1 MLESSSV
8 LSCDNCGQKF
18 TLPNNFTTHQKR
30 CTRGKK
36 RLASALSKA
45 REAIAGRKRRLVVG
59 RDEAPQDLDAVSL
72 NDQRALPVSDAVAPA
87 LDEALPSAS
96 KSLAATADC
105 QNAIATY
112 SLSLRLLSLPRFPK
126 GSRLLSSHHRM
137 WIVLAQEGSLPP
149 PNHPLNAFGLSRTYY
164 ATSFPDHDPED
175 SFSLHDLSSSCFEPS
190 SMHSDSTPPPPP
202 QMSSIHIRTEAP
214 SFWANGIVGD
224 PVFHPSHIQHSSW
237 DQINRILGQH
247 ECNDGQW
254 FDEDDGWV
262 KDSVTISVPFHS
274 KTPSPGPINFSVDE
288 FYHRSIV
295 AVVKEKILNYQQ
307 DNFFHY
313 EPFEVHWHR
322 EDHPEPVRVYG
333 ELYSSSAFLDAHL
346 IDNLLKEESLVPV
359 SNAFSDRLG
368 PLGFD
373 FHPMLVNDIMHE
385 VELGVWKSVFIH
397 LLRIL
402 DCISKD
408 AVRELDRRFRVTPT
422 FGRDTIRRFSS
433 NCSELK
439 QLAAHDYEDILQCSI
454 PAFEGLLPEPHNKV
468 LMDLLFVFAQW
479 HGLAKLRMHTDET
492 LELMD
497 GVTADYE
504 TRESVREAASRR
516 RRQARQQSQEKA
528 SSNPSHAAADSARRP
543 KTLNLETFK
552 YHALGDYTMTIR
564 RYGTTD
570 SYSTQPGE
578 LEHRTSKGR
587 YRRTSR
593 KHFVRQLTQI
603 ERRQARIRAIR
614 NRYNRAADTP
624 KEEIDNS
631 PNEHYHMGKSQNHRE
646 VLGPFLLKNSDD
658 PAVMNFLPK
667 LRQHLLPRIQAKL
680 REEDAVNAISDRNG
694 TGVEDLNDAQVS
706 EDQNCV
712 LFKNDCIYRHYIL
725 RLNYMTY
732 DVRRAQ
738 DVINPNTSHRDVMGL
753 VEIEGEQHGI
763 HPFWYARVLGIF
775 HVDVVY
781 TGSGMLDFRSR
792 RMDFLWVRWFQVID
806 DVTINWSGLKMDLLR
821 FVPMYDEDAFGFID
835 PADILRGCHIIPA
848 YTHGQMHADGI
859 GLSSIAQDA
868 SDAQKYYVNRFVD
881 RDMIM
886 RYYWGMAVG
895 HTYARRSAVSS
906 STPSEAVEQDLTL
919 FAAVVAVPEIAIS
932 DTVVVAPIVESSQD
946 DQSAGLPS
954 ISTSDADLVTK
965 QRMSLVEATDTDERP
980 KSPWISSY
988 PVNSVVFVHPK
999 LRRPHFLNSAPW
1011 SRCLA
1016 ACPAGETVT
1025 AVETLVVGTSTL
1037 LLTCSGRRTG
1047 EFATPQEAEVGAV
1060 IATESG
1066 LEEEADVPI
1075 PVIATTVE
1083 DASELSWWSSV
1094 GTAQVIVVVDIE
1106 EAESSSP
1113 ASVRSIPTV
1122 ESPEVVVEQHMDF
1135 EEKLESPVIAT
1146 TEAGEGVA
1154 KSAFLSMVAVPE
1166 IPERPKS
1173 PWTRIVRMPGD
1184 VCRPEQ
1190 WLLPDRIADEHGGTL
1205 KITTRQT
1212 SQFHGVI
1219 KRHLKAVIQ
1228 DINHALLDTLAAYGD
1243 INRNVIVSALP
1254 SLSKLHN

>member
-1 MLESSSV
+1 MFRAIFYAFRLNPPASSNVFHPYPNRSSFLLGEWYWNGSV
-8 LSCDNCGQKF
+8 QK
-18 TLPNNFTTHQKR
+18 
-30 CTRGKK
+30 
-36 RLASALSKA
+36 S
-45 REAIAGRKRRLVVG
+45 
-59 RDEAPQDLDAVSL
+59 QDDF
-72 NDQRALPVSDAVAPA
+72 
-87 LDEALPSAS
+87 
-96 KSLAATADC
+96 KH
-105 QNAIATY
+105 
-112 SLSLRLLSLPRFPK
+112 LL
-126 GSRLLSSHHRM
+126 
-137 WIVLAQEGSLPP
+137 
-149 PNHPLNAFGLSRTYY
+149 
-164 ATSFPDHDPED
+164 
-175 SFSLHDLSSSCFEPS
+175 
-190 SMHSDSTPPPPP
+190 
-202 QMSSIHIRTEAP
+202 
-214 SFWANGIVGD
+214 GIVGD

-570 SYSTQPGE
+570 SYSTQPNTGRRKDDIAGLVE
-578 LEHRTSKGR
+578 STS
-587 YRRTSR
+587 
-593 KHFVRQLTQI
+593 
-603 ERRQARIRAIR
+603 
-614 NRYNRAADTP
+614 YNRAADTP

-906 STPSEAVEQDLTL
+906 STPSEAVEQDLTV
-919 FAAVVAVPEIAIS
+919 FQPIPNAPEHAN
-932 DTVVVAPIVESSQD
+932 
-946 DQSAGLPS
+946 G
-954 ISTSDADLVTK
+954 K
-965 QRMSLVEATDTDERP
+965 
-980 KSPWISSY
+980 
-988 PVNSVVFVHPK
+988 
-999 LRRPHFLNSAPW
+999 
-1011 SRCLA
+1011 
-1016 ACPAGETVT
+1016 
-1025 AVETLVVGTSTL
+1025 TLQTMMT
-1037 LLTCSGRRTG
+1037 GRRTG
-1047 EFATPQEAEVGAV
+1047 EFATPQEAEVGRV

-1083 DASELSWWSSV
+1083 DASE
-1094 GTAQVIVVVDIE
+1094 VIVVVDIE

-1173 PWTRIVRMPGD
+1173 PWTRIAGAVAAAGQD
-1184 VCRPEQ
+1184 CRRA
-1190 WLLPDRIADEHGGTL
+1190 WGTL